1 MARNGGLI
9 TVAVGK
15 VTGVLSNFTALITE
29 DNFATAAIDGG
40 ANSILNGG
48 GNLRCYTDDT
58 KAVQIPIEVIT
69 FVTGGAPK
77 VRVWVLN
84 PTLQDGDTVYIEAD
98 TVATS
103 QPIVTNTY
111 GRNSVWVDYVGVYHL
126 YDYTDSSGN
135 ADLQL
140 FNGNAAPTQLPSGKG
155 YDFSGTSQMLYAQ
168 PSALASK
175 LTLPYTIQSEGEV
188 LALVSDSLR
197 RSVSLGAQTGAGGYD
212 INTGSYNSGSP
223 FSSVGWGRP
232 QNKTSVLW
240 YSPNGGA
247 VSLGDPWRNDF
258 SWHTDNTWTL
268 SGFNSSELANKTG
281 SNTLLLDGANALNTI
296 GIGGRIDGSES
307 YVTCIVTSVRVS
319 IKERSYEFMSTE
331 RANQSSPSTFWE
343 PMATWEDQD
352 AGVTPTDLIF
362 NNSTFGLT
370 SEQSTL
376 QRITNIIYNDSTFG
390 LTSESIIIQRII
402 DLLFN
407 SSTFGLT
414 SDQIT
419 LRGTLDLV
427 FNSSTFGMTSEQIT
441 LQRITNIVYNDSTFG
456 LTSEQI
462 IIQRIVD
469 LLFNDSTFGLTSESI
484 TLSTNIILEM
494 LNSTFGMTSEQIN
507 LQRFTNIE
515 FSDSTFGLTSEQINL
530 QRFTKVSFNNS
541 TFGLTSDMI
550 TLITDVMPDLNNV
563 NALLMTGTIN
573 YKLTNDTTHYKFAND
588 TTHYKLTKG

>member
-1 MARNGGLI
+1 MGAYGGLI

-40 ANSILNGG
+40 VNSILNGG
-48 GNLRCYTDDT
+48 GNLRCYTDKT
-58 KAVQIPIEVIT
+58 KAVQIPIEVVT
-69 FVTGGAPK
+69 FVTGITPNIQ
-77 VRVWVLN
+77 VWVLS
-84 PTLQDGDTVYIEAD
+84 PTLQDGDTVYLEAD
-98 TVATS
+98 TVATA
-103 QPIVTNTY
+103 QPAFGGAFGRDATWAEYAAVYNLTHFVFSAGAVIISSTGLNDGTQRNTVL
-111 GRNSVWVDYVGVYHL
+111 GGPPVEGD
-126 YDYTDSSGN
+126 
-135 ADLQL
+135 
-140 FNGNAAPTQLPSGKG
+140 APFGSI
-155 YDFSGTSQMLYAQ
+155 SWGTSNFWIDIP
-168 PSALASK
+168 PSL
-175 LTLPYTIQSEGEV
+175 
-188 LALVSDSLR
+188 
-197 RSVSLGAQTGAGGYD
+197 
-212 INTGSYNSGSP
+212 
-223 FSSVGWGRP
+223 
-232 QNKTSVLW
+232 
-240 YSPNGGA
+240 
-247 VSLGDPWRNDF
+247 
-258 SWHTDNTWTL
+258 
-268 SGFNSSELANKTG
+268 LANKTEISVSQWIKDPTYNDARLLQGDGNEFSAWADNANRMDFLLTTGLRLSNANTG
-281 SNTLLLDGANALNTI
+281 SLTGWVKQTVQKTGTHAENIVNKITPIASTASTTTTTNVTGTTRIAQAASGAGDQYGLTTVRHTAVTLAQTDAEY
-296 GIGGRIDGSES
+296 D
-307 YVTCIVTSVRVS
+307 
-319 IKERSYEFMSTE
+319 
-331 RANQSSPSTFWE
+331 NQSSPSTFWE